1 MERADAE
8 TMKVALEAL
17 VHSLNVPLAL
27 ASRSK
32 DEQLRRLIGS
42 FAASVIARLGNFGL
56 RITRR
61 GFLLSASF
69 LANALRTPGDLC
81 TCRRN

>member
-27 ASRSK
+27 ASRSE

-42 FAASVIARLGNFGL
+42 FAASVIAP
-56 RITRR
+56 
-61 GFLLSASF
+61 A
-69 LANALRTPGDLC
+69 
-81 TCRRN
+81 